1 MMGKYNIN
9 QTTLKILSLYRA
21 DYAKS
26 LHLREISRETK
37 IDVNPISH
45 QLKRLEERRILK
57 CIEKGRNREYS
68 LDLTNTTTPYYMTMA
83 EAYITATYL
92 EENFLIKRLMDS
104 ASQKTNGIIL
114 LFGSYATGTKRRE
127 SDIDLFLI
135 VDPESSRETLQRE
148 GHLLNREINVKTS
161 DADFFREGLRRK
173 DPLIMEVL
181 SDHITLKGIDPFCNL
196 LWSHYA
202 A

>member
-26 LHLREISRETK
+26 LHLREIARETK
-37 IDVNPISH
+37 IDVNPISR
-45 QLKRLEERRILK
+45 QLKRLEENRLLNSK
-57 CIEKGRNREYS
+57 EKGRNREYS
-68 LDLTNTTTPYYMTMA
+68 LDLTNTTTLYYMTMA
-83 EAYITATYL
+83 EAYVTIAYL
-92 EENFLIKRLMDS
+92 GENFPIKRLMDS
-104 ASQKTNGIIL
+104 TSQHINVIIL

-135 VDPESSRETLQRE
+135 SGSVSRGKKLRSE
-148 GHLLNREINVKTS
+148 GRLLNREVNVKTS
-161 DADFFREGLRRK
+161 DPDSFLQGLRRR
-173 DPLIMEVL
+173 DPLIMEIL
-181 SDHITLKGIDPFCNL
+181 SDHIILKGIDPFCNL